1 VSENRNIPP
10 TLADVRD
17 RPLLRGLVVA
27 CQAAGIL
34 LTWQLW
40 QVRSGESSPPNLPIF
55 NLAVLDWLQVPFG
68 EVLLLTLMVALI
80 WPRIGA
86 MAHGAI
92 LAVAICLDQLRI
104 QPEFVSLAIL
114 LAGTLPRRGLLLL
127 ARCHLISLWFWAGLH
142 KLLSP
147 EYLQTTGPDLVLG
160 LLPSATDRQAIILG
174 AGTAVVELSLGLAAA
189 YPATR
194 RGVPL
199 VAALLHGVVFLTLVA
214 RGWNSAVWPWNL
226 ALAVA
231 GYGFF
236 HGWDEPL
243 WAWNSATAPLIES
256 SIASRRSISS
266 SSPVRQRIWQSVAI
280 ALMIYPVLFYLNL
293 CDGYLAW
300 CVYSSNVPEAV
311 IYDSQSPE
319 GERLF
324 DRAYTPLN
332 VPFSPAVRLC
342 EQYFHRV
349 GQIDDRLE
357 IDDPRP
363 FSRWRGCDK
372 RMLVFTEEGPVEVH
386 Q

>member
-1 VSENRNIPP
+1 MSEYRTIPP

-17 RPLLRGLVVA
+17 RPLLRGLVAA
-27 CQAAGIL
+27 CQATSVL
-34 LTWQLW
+34 LTWRLW
-40 QVRSGESSPPNLPIF
+40 QVRVGDEAPPNLPIF
-55 NLAVLDWLQVPFG
+55 DLALLDRLQVPFG
-68 EVLLLTLMVALI
+68 EALLLTLVVAII

-86 MAHGAI
+86 IAHGVV
-92 LAVAICLDQLRI
+92 LAMAICLDQLRI
-104 QPEFVSLAIL
+104 QPEFISLAIL
-114 LAGTLPRRGLLLL
+114 LAGTLPRSGPLLL
-127 ARCHLISLWFWAGLH
+127 ARCHLIALWFWAGLH
-142 KLLSP
+142 KLLSQ

-160 LLPSATDRQAIILG
+160 LLPGATARQAMMLG
-174 AGTAVVELSLGLAAA
+174 VGTAIVELSLGLAAV

-194 RGVPL
+194 RGIPL
-199 VAALLHGVVFLTLVA
+199 VAALLHGIVLLTLVA
-214 RGWNSAVWPWNL
+214 RGWNTAVWPWNL

-236 HGWDEPL
+236 PGWNEPL
-243 WAWNSATAPLIES
+243 WAWNTAAGPPIES
-256 SIASRRSISS
+256 SIASRRSIP
-266 SSPVRQRIWQSVAI
+266 SPGPMQQRIWQSVAI
-280 ALMIYPVLFYLNL
+280 ALLIYPGLFYLNL

-311 IYDSQSPE
+311 IYDSRSPE

-324 DRAYTPLN
+324 DRAFAPLN

-363 FSRWRGCDK
+363 FSRWRGHEK
-372 RMLVFTEEGPVEVH
+372 RTLVFTAEGPVDVH